1 MVQTTGNRL
10 RAGVGPNRSYTSHRT
25 HKSLPPRAGMGPK
38 SPEAF
43 PCSLSPEA
51 RSLKSIKIINA
62 QKNGR
67 DGACSRHRHR
77 PSPGNGPLERLLLTK
92 LRGGE
97 FGVSQ
102 RRLTPL
108 VRHWRL
114 KTTTSQGFLAFPGC
128 PKGKE
133 RTQSGCSNPPSP
145 SRTKLKPSA
154 VRLIVLAGSRGEKH
168 PTKQAPHIHGSYG
181 FVASFCLP
189 APASSLR
196 MRPKAC
202 DKMADH
208 SASRTGRVTYI
219 APFSRAVI
227 S

>member
-1 MVQTTGNRL
+1 V
-10 RAGVGPNRSYTSHRT
+10 
-25 HKSLPPRAGMGPK
+25 GPK

-97 FGVSQ
+97 FGGCQRRLAPIRWFVTGVSRPLPHRVSWRPRVVPVSQ
-102 RRLTPL
+102 RKDRRRTRKRVL
-108 VRHWRL
+108 R
-114 KTTTSQGFLAFPGC
+114 SAF
-128 PKGKE
+128 
-133 RTQSGCSNPPSP
+133 TQSHQIETLRSEAHRAC
-145 SRTKLKPSA
+145 RF
-154 VRLIVLAGSRGEKH
+154 AGGKQ
-168 PTKQAPHIHGSYG
+168 PTKQAPHIHGVYG
-181 FVASFCLP
+181 FVTASCLP

-196 MRPKAC
+196 MRLKAC

-219 APFSRAVI
+219 APFSRAAI